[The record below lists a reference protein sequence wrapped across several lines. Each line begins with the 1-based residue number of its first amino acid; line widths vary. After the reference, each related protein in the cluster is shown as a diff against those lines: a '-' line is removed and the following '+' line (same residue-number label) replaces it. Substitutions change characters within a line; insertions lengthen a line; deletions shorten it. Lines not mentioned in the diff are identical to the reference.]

1 MKNLYSLT
9 KSEKRMVKAAWT
21 HNLAERLEVLKQI
34 GATKKQIERETKSYL
49 KIIKSFDNR

>member
-1 MKNLYSLT
+1 
-9 KSEKRMVKAAWT
+9 MVKAAWT